1 MKAKR
6 FVWGAAVLVIAA
18 LLLWRTAVTPGSID
32 DPAAYTCAVYSTP
45 LSLLPPII
53 AILLALVTK
62 EVYTSLLIGIAAG
75 AVLYANGNL
84 ELALN
89 TMFFHPEGGLVYQLS
104 DPWNVGIL
112 VFLVMLGILVALMN
126 KAGGSAAFG
135 RWASSHIKTRA
146 GAQLAT
152 ILLGV
157 LIFVDDYFNCLTVG
171 SVMRPVTD
179 RQRVSRAKLAYLIDS
194 TAAPVCIIAPVS
206 SWAAA
211 VTSSVPEEM
220 NINGF
225 TMFLRTI
232 PYNYYA
238 ILTLVMLVFLALTGT
253 DYGPM
258 ALHERNA
265 ARKGDLYTT
274 PDRPYGD
281 DTDEEATGRG
291 TVADLLAPVLVLIA
305 ACVVGMVYTGGFF
318 SGVDFI
324 TAFAGCDA
332 SVGLVL
338 GSSVALAFTFVF
350 YLSRDILSFR
360 DFTSCIPEG
369 FKEMVAPILILSM
382 AWTLSGVTGLLGA
395 KYYVADLVQGSA
407 GALQYLLPVLI
418 FAVAIFLAFA
428 TGTSWG
434 TFAILVP
441 IVCNAFPSGEML
453 VVSIAACLSGA
464 VCGDHCSPI
473 SDTTIMASAG
483 AHSNHV
489 NHVSTQLPYAM
500 TVAGVSAAC
509 YALAGGVEAVLGGKG
524 GVWASLLLLAAAV
537 CIELA
542 VLSVLRAKLASKEPV
557 RL

>member
-305 ACVVGMVYTGGFF
+305 ACVVGMVYTGGLF

-350 YLSRDILSFR
+350 YLSRDILSFQ